1 MTAGIIRKAMAGGR
15 LTLLLLATAALA
27 AGGCGSAVVYT
38 HAPDRR
44 VDVRLDEYRV
54 LPEHIQATAGRITFV
69 AHNAGRLTHNLVV
82 VQFKRPLGDE
92 VEKQYGAPTKT
103 LFPGETASTTVD
115 LKPGKYR
122 LICTISNHD
131 NLGQYAELKVVR

>member
-1 MTAGIIRKAMAGGR
+1 MTAGIIRKAMTGGR
-15 LTLLLLATAALA
+15 HTLLLRATAGLGA
-27 AGGCGSAVVYT
+27 AGCGDVAYT

-44 VDVRLDEYRV
+44 VEVRLDEYRV
-54 LPEHIQATAGRITFV
+54 LPEHIQVTAGRITLV
-69 AHNAGRLTHNLVV
+69 ARNTGRLTHNLVV

-92 VEKQYGAPTKT
+92 VEKQYGEPTKT
-103 LFPGETASTTVD
+103 LFPGQTASTTVD
-115 LKPGKYR
+115 LEPGKYR

>member
-1 MTAGIIRKAMAGGR
+1 MSGAIIRKVMTGGR
-15 LTLLLLATAALA
+15 VTLLLVALA
-27 AGGCGSAVVYT
+27 AVPVGGCGADVAYT
-38 HAPDRR
+38 RAPDRR
-44 VDVRLDEYRV
+44 VEVRLDEYRV
-54 LPEHIQATAGRITFV
+54 LPEHIQVTAGPITFV
-69 AHNAGRLTHNLVV
+69 AHNTGRLTHNLVV

-92 VEKQYGAPTKT
+92 VEKQYGTPTKT

>member
-1 MTAGIIRKAMAGGR
+1 MTAGIIRKAMTGGR
-15 LTLLLLATAALA
+15 LTLLLLAMAALA
-27 AGGCGSAVVYT
+27 AAGCGEEVAYT

-44 VDVRLDEYRV
+44 VEVRLDEYRV
-54 LPEHIQATAGRITFV
+54 LPEHIQVTAGRITLV
-69 AHNAGRLTHNLVV
+69 ARNTGRLTHNLVV

-92 VEKQYGAPTKT
+92 VEKRYGEPTKT
-103 LFPGETASTTVD
+103 LFPGQTGSTSVD
-115 LKPGKYR
+115 LEPGKYR